1 MGLKI
6 GALIFLLISGL
17 GDNLTGIRI
26 GLLLTGFFIVMDI
39 LETVH
44 PEKK

>member
-6 GALIFLLISGL
+6 LSLVMLIVSGL
-17 GDNLTGIRI
+17 GDNLTGIRV

-39 LETVH
+39 LETAR